1 MMNSARDMLSDIDE
15 ESNEDGPRKER
26 LTLENDV
33 HIGRGG
39 EINKKRQHSLC
50 SKLLNESYEECKTLT
65 GKDKRHFAWERI
77 AWPISN
83 AGGKFWAKK
92 SNSEDEWIEAKYPQV
107 VKTIMQALRDRRKG
121 MNEKPCEPNDMNT
134 LMRRKAAKT
143 SRNASRKTKET
154 DESNISKTVVA
165 NNIENIDFDCSKL
178 TTSTWSIDERN
189 GNSGVYD
196 MHDALHRIAFLE
208 KNLAALRN
216 ENELL
221 RNENHFLR
229 NATENLNREKG
240 K

>member
-1 MMNSARDMLSDIDE
+1 MNSARDMLSDIDE

-39 EINKKRQHSLC
+39 EINKKRQYSLY

-121 MNEKPCEPNDMNT
+121 MNEKACEPNDANT
-134 LMRRKAAKT
+134 FTSGSLARKRRLPRLT
-143 SRNASRKTKET
+143 LSCCLLT
-154 DESNISKTVVA
+154 
-165 NNIENIDFDCSKL
+165 CSV
-178 TTSTWSIDERN
+178 I
-189 GNSGVYD
+189 
-196 MHDALHRIAFLE
+196 
-208 KNLAALRN
+208 
-216 ENELL
+216 
-221 RNENHFLR
+221 
-229 NATENLNREKG
+229 NRCQYQSCFR
-240 K
+240 